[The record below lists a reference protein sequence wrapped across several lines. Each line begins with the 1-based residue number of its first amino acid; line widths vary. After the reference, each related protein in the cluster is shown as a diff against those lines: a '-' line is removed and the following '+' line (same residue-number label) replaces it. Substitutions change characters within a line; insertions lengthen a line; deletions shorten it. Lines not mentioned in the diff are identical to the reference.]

1 MVETAVENTGICIM
15 SSKEWWDAVLNL
27 MSSHGLELVASLV
40 NEPKKLELNY

>member
-1 MVETAVENTGICIM
+1 M